1 MQTGWFEL
9 SILTF
14 LAWGVWGFVGKIA
27 FNYLDWKEVYFFGI
41 VGSLVVFL
49 IFYLIAKPSLSIN
62 IGSYLAFIAGFIGT
76 SATLTYYLALEQG
89 KACIIIPLTA
99 LYPLITLI
107 LSILF
112 LREKITF
119 YQGVGILL
127 AILAVFLISLE
138 R

>member
-1 MQTGWFEL
+1 
-9 SILTF
+9 
-14 LAWGVWGFVGKIA
+14 
-27 FNYLDWKEVYFFGI
+27 
-41 VGSLVVFL
+41 
-49 IFYLIAKPSLSIN
+49 KPSLSIN

-89 KACIIIPLTA
+89 KACIVIPLTA